1 MLLIAAAAGG
11 IGVAMDHL
19 VPEEVGS
26 QMRLRGSG
34 QFIFASFCYDL
45 RDESV
50 CVPGAEVLT
59 ALVKRIDDIVMMEPL
74 CQVPVFGISGEGI

>member
-11 IGVAMDHL
+11 IGVVMNHL

-26 QMRLRGSG
+26 QMRLRCSG
-34 QFIFASFCYDL
+34 QLIFASFCYDL

-59 ALVKRIDDIVMMEPL
+59 ALVTIP
-74 CQVPVFGISGEGI
+74 ISICR